1 MASQKLSALTAVTS
15 TADDSLVY
23 VADTTDSGSSY
34 AGRKITKANLFSGYA
49 TESYVGTQISNL
61 IDGAPTALN
70 TLNELAAALNDDAS
84 AASSLTALINAN
96 ETHID
101 NLATL
106 TGVAK
111 DSTGLGTFSGSTIG
125 DSATIK
131 AALQS
136 LETSLETK
144 GSAGSVTSVSTN
156 VGDLVTLS
164 GVAQNAEDLGTFT
177 GSTISDNVTVKA
189 ALQALETAVE
199 AASVV
204 DAGDN
209 VNRLVA
215 STSAETV
222 PSTYYFL
229 VVDQS
234 DGSIKVIDKSFME
247 ID

>member
-177 GSTISDNVTVKA
+177 GGTIADSSTIKA

-234 DGSIKVIDKSFME
+234 DGSIKVIG
-247 ID
+247 